1 MYPSL
6 ILFFL
11 QFLMDDEKFEPQ
23 ARDLPNKLLDARHE
37 EAVQRVRDVVKRSTS
52 LFLAPQFRRILN

>member
-1 MYPSL
+1 
-6 ILFFL
+6 
-11 QFLMDDEKFEPQ
+11 MDDEKFEPQ

-37 EAVQRVRDVVKRSTS
+37 EAVQRIRDVVKRSTS